1 MFYRF
6 FVLADSGPCSQ
17 FYDPIYKSEIF
28 KTDSLA
34 VVYLK
39 FGIFLQDFMLEEFP
53 LQDLTPDVVYVVYGE
68 DPEVCP
74 YRSTNKRQPLFGFGK
89 GGKPFRALGCEHL

>member
-6 FVLADSGPCSQ
+6 YVLADSGPCSQ
-17 FYDPIYKSEIF
+17 FFDPIYKSEIF

-34 VVYLK
+34 EVYLK
-39 FGIFLQDFMLEEFP
+39 LSLFLQGFMAEEFP
-53 LQDLTPDVVYVVYGE
+53 LVDLTPDVVYVVYGE
-68 DPEVCP
+68 DPQVCP
-74 YRSTNKRQPLFGFGK
+74 YCSTNKLQPLLGFGK